1 MDECLYHRC
10 KLWSQRIL
18 TLSKPLSHYYGLR
31 VEGDWKDLQ
40 KLLKINLTLGMMS
53 AEGQGYPEV
62 TKLGSS
68 SHTT

>member
-1 MDECLYHRC
+1 MQSSSVGIGYR
-10 KLWSQRIL
+10 STIGFNGQ
-18 TLSKPLSHYYGLR
+18 SK
-31 VEGDWKDLQ
+31 
-40 KLLKINLTLGMMS
+40 MS